1 MSFLSLGSSLLFA
14 AAVGFVVAALG
25 STPVPS
31 TPRFG
36 HRGEARQR
44 ALERSALFAATEPLM
59 RWIAGVVAGIPFHA
73 FRSHQQRELQRAGH
87 CLGLTPDEYSAL
99 GILSALVLGVI
110 AVPLARLTGNSAV
123 LAIPAAGVGLVIP
136 TLQIQ
141 EIIRQR
147 AKEITRGLPHS
158 IEVAAMCMGAGLDF
172 VGALRLLSQ
181 PQNGERDAL
190 ASELSVILEELE
202 LGRTRRDAL
211 LSFAD
216 RVPTQA
222 VRDLV
227 LAVVQ
232 AEQRGNPLASV
243 LQIQG
248 RMLNLRRS
256 VAAEEAAARAGILM
270 IFPMMLLLGCILLLL
285 IGPLAAKGMGF

>member
-1 MSFLSLGSSLLFA
+1 MLFA
-14 AAVGFVVAALG
+14 VAVGFSLATLA
-25 STPVPS
+25 SIPVPAM
-31 TPRFG
+31 PRFG
-36 HRGEARQR
+36 HRGEARRR
-44 ALERSALFAATEPLM
+44 ALEQNGLFAAAEPAM
-59 RWIAGVVAGIPFHA
+59 RWLAGVVAGAPLA
-73 FRSHQQRELQRAGH
+73 ALRAHQERELRRADH

-99 GILSALVLGVI
+99 GILSAVVLGII
-110 AVPLARLTGNSAV
+110 AVPLARSTGNSVV
-123 LAIPAAGVGLVIP
+123 LAIPAAAFGLVLP
-136 TLQIQ
+136 SLQVQ
-141 EIIRQR
+141 EVIRKR

-158 IEVAAMCMGAGLDF
+158 IEIAAMCMGAGLDF

-181 PQNGERDAL
+181 PKNGERDAL
-190 ASELSVILEELE
+190 ARELSIILEELE

-232 AEQRGNPLASV
+232 AEQRGNPLAKV

-248 RMLNLRRS
+248 RMLNMRRS

-285 IGPLAAKGMGF
+285 VGPLIAKGIGF